1 MHAKVNLALLA
12 AAASLL
18 IILAGGCAS
27 YSGGSSAA
35 SSGISSSAATPG
47 AISIP
52 QPPMTAYMRSQIGT
66 PNELSPLAPGG
77 AKNVHKVGDHWVCEL
92 NGQTYI
98 FNGADWVPQQ

>member
-1 MHAKVNLALLA
+1 MHAKSNLAMLA

-18 IILAGGCAS
+18 IILLGGCAS
-27 YSGGSSAA
+27 SSSAPSSSAA
-35 SSGISSSAATPG
+35 SPG
-47 AISIP
+47 AVSIQ
-52 QPPMTAYMRSQIGT
+52 QPSMTPYMRSQIGT

-77 AKNVHKVGDHWVCEL
+77 AKNIHKVGDHWACEL

>member
-1 MHAKVNLALLA
+1 MHAKINLAMLA
-12 AAASLL
+12 VAASLL
-18 IILAGGCAS
+18 IILLGGCAS
-27 YSGGSSAA
+27 SASGPTP
-35 SSGISSSAATPG
+35 SAATPG
-47 AISIP
+47 AISVP
-52 QPPMTAYMRSQIGT
+52 QVPMTPYMRSQIGT